1 MTVAQLS
8 DDRIADALAPWR
20 GRRYV
25 ALGSSFASG
34 PGIAPRAP
42 GSVRAAG
49 RSARNYPHLIAGAA
63 GLRLTDVTSSGA
75 TCAHILHERQ
85 YGCPPQ
91 RTALTPDTDLV
102 TVTIGG
108 NDIGLT
114 AFLIARRMPS
124 PIRLL
129 PAARRSADE
138 AATGRALGGLEERLH
153 RVFGTVRRQAP
164 NARLLVVNYL
174 SVLGPPRP
182 GESATDRHYRHLAEA
197 LADRTAAVADR
208 VGAHLVDVRTP
219 SLAHAPG
226 SAVPWTQDFFV
237 PVPGRPPHGT
247 PCHPTA
253 AGMAAVADLV
263 LARLRTL
270 APVS

>member
-1 MTVAQLS
+1 MAQLS

-34 PGIAPRAP
+34 PGIPPRAP

-49 RSARNYPHLIAGAA
+49 RSARNYPHLVAGAA

-85 YGCPPQ
+85 YGSPPQ
-91 RTALTPDTDLV
+91 RTAVTSDTDLV

-138 AATGRALGGLEERLH
+138 AATGRALGGLDERLH
-153 RVFGTVRRQAP
+153 RVFGTVRQQAP

-174 SVLGPPRP
+174 SVLGPARP
-182 GESATDRHYRHLAEA
+182 GESATDRHYRYLAEA
-197 LADRTAAVADR
+197 LANRTATVAER

-226 SAVPWTQDFFV
+226 SAVPWTQDFFL